1 MFSDYMLERERE
13 SMRMIASSTRQLRA
27 GFARPS
33 GKETMT
39 HGIIYYTGKKRIGK
53 LQITHL
59 CFHRMNQYRITTDEL
74 EEVFRYGR
82 EIEEGKIILG
92 QICLFYVL
100 DETRLFRGNLTA
112 NKFIIITCWKEVKI
126 HEYY

>member
-13 SMRMIASSTRQLRA
+13 SIRMIASSTRQLRA

-33 GKETMT
+33 GKENMT
-39 HGIIYYTGKKRIGK
+39 EGIIYYTGKERIGK
-53 LQITHL
+53 LQITRL
-59 CFHRMNQYRITTDEL
+59 CFNRMNQYGITTGEL

-82 EIEEGKIILG
+82 EIEEGKIELG

-100 DETRLFRGNLTA
+100 DETRLFRGNLA
-112 NKFIIITCWKEVKI
+112 DNKFIIITCWKEVNN
-126 HEYY
+126 

>member
-1 MFSDYMLERERE
+1 MFSDYLLEKERE
-13 SMRMIASSTRQLRA
+13 SMRMITSSTRQLRA
-27 GFARPS
+27 GCARPS

-39 HGIIYYTGKKRIGK
+39 YGIIYYSGKKRIGK

-59 CFHRMNQYRITTDEL
+59 CFNRMNQYGIITDEL

-82 EIEEGKIILG
+82 EIEEGKITLG

-100 DETRLFRGNLTA
+100 DETRLFRGNLED
-112 NKFIIITCWKEVKI
+112 NKFIIITCWKGVN
-126 HEYY
+126 